1 MPSSKTIYQNRLLNR
16 LSAGDRELLEPNL
29 VECNLD
35 LLHVLEEPGQRITH
49 VYFIDAGIASVVAH
63 SAQDKQIEIGLIGR
77 EGVTGTS
84 VILGNS
90 QSPLQTYVQV
100 AGSAMRI
107 STPKLWVAIAESA
120 TLAGLLLKYVQSI
133 MVQTAH
139 TAYANA
145 LGRVDERLARWLLM
159 ADDRC
164 GDTIPLSHEFLSI
177 MLGVRRTGI
186 TESLGELQRRGMIGA
201 GRGRIQILDRPA
213 LTAKAGAYYGAPEA
227 EYRRLIG

>member
-1 MPSSKTIYQNRLLNR
+1 MTTSKTIYQNQLLNR
-16 LSAGDRELLEPNL
+16 LTAGDRELLEPHLVEFNL
-29 VECNLD
+29 V
-35 LLHVLEEPGQRITH
+35 LLHVLEEPGQRIKH

-63 SAQDKQIEIGLIGR
+63 SAEDRQIEIGLIGR
-77 EGVTGTS
+77 EGVTGTA

-100 AGSAMRI
+100 AGSAVRI
-107 STPKLWVAIAESA
+107 STPKLRAAMMAST
-120 TLAGLLLKYVQSI
+120 TLAGLLLKYVQAA

-145 LGRVDERLARWLLM
+145 LGHVDVRLARWLLM

-164 GDTIPLSHEFLSI
+164 GDTIPLSHKFLSI
-177 MLGVRRTGI
+177 MLGVRRTGV
-186 TESLGELQRRGMIGA
+186 TESLGELQRRGTIA
-201 GRGRIQILDRPA
+201 IGRGRIEVLNRAA
-213 LTAKAGAYYGAPEA
+213 LATKAGPYYGAPEA